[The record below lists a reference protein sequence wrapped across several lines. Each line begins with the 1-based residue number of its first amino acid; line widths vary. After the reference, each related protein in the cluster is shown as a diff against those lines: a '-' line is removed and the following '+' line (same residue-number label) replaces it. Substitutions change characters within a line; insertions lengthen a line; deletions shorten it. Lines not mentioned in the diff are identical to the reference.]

1 MMAKVRRLSG
11 LQQTLPTTSKKHN
24 MKKNYLILGGSTG
37 IGLALARQLKAQ
49 GHGTWVAARR
59 AVAEPEGIESQVFDV
74 LRDDASSLTVPDALD
89 GLAYCPGS
97 INLKPFH
104 RLTDQEFADDFQLNV
119 MGAVKAVRALLPKLK
134 AADASSVVFFST
146 VAVAQGMPF
155 HASVAASKGA
165 LEGLTK
171 SLAAEWA
178 PKIRVNCIA
187 PSLTD
192 TPLAARLL
200 SSDEK
205 KKASGERHPLKR
217 VGEAQDIANMAAFL
231 LSDQASWISGQILHV
246 DGGMSALRV
255 G

>member
-1 MMAKVRRLSG
+1 
-11 LQQTLPTTSKKHN
+11 
-24 MKKNYLILGGSTG
+24 MKKNYLIIGGSTG
-37 IGLALARQLKAQ
+37 IGLALAKQLQTQ
-49 GHGTWVAARR
+49 GHRPWVAARR
-59 AVAEPEGIESQVFDV
+59 TVSESGLESVAFDA
-74 LRDDASSLTVPDALD
+74 LSEDASALALPDTLD
-89 GLAYCPGS
+89 GVAYCPGS

-104 RLTDQEFADDFQLNV
+104 RLTDQEFLDDFQLNV
-119 MGAVKAVRALLPKLK
+119 MGAVKAVRSLLPKMK
-134 AADASSVVFFST
+134 AADASSIVFFST

-217 VGEAQDIANMAAFL
+217 VGEANDIAHMAAFL

-246 DGGMSALRV
+246 DGGMSTLRV

>member
-1 MMAKVRRLSG
+1 
-11 LQQTLPTTSKKHN
+11 
-24 MKKNYLILGGSTG
+24 MKKNYLVIGGSTG
-37 IGLALARQLKAQ
+37 IGLALARHLKAQ

-59 AVAEPEGIESQVFDV
+59 TIIEPGIESQVFDAV
-74 LRDDASSLTVPDALD
+74 REDASALTLPDALD

-104 RLTDQEFADDFQLNV
+104 RLTDQEFTDDFQLNV
-119 MGAVKAVRALLPKLK
+119 MGAVKAVRSLLPRLK
-134 AADASSVVFFST
+134 AADTASVVFFST

-155 HASVAASKGA
+155 HASVAAAKGA

-200 SSDEK
+200 ASDEK
-205 KKASGERHPLKR
+205 KKASAERHPLKR
-217 VGEAQDIANMAAFL
+217 VGEAEDIANMAAFL
-231 LSDQASWISGQILHV
+231 LSDQARWISGQILGV
-246 DGGMSALRV
+246 DGGMSTLRV
-255 G
+255 